1 LVCTSCF
8 LFQSRH
14 EVHHWIHFYADFAS
28 YILQV
33 GAQQPLNSAP
43 AVAVPSA
50 DPVASKVSSITTTN
64 ENGGVS
70 IRSDEV
76 TGKSST
82 DGTANSSAGR
92 SSNLSLDALAKAK
105 KALQLKKELS
115 EKLKRLPG
123 VRHYIY
129 CWSFASLFF
138 LYLRN
143 HSKLIFSHAA

>member
-1 LVCTSCF
+1 
-8 LFQSRH
+8 
-14 EVHHWIHFYADFAS
+14 
-28 YILQV
+28 LQV

>member
-1 LVCTSCF
+1 
-8 LFQSRH
+8 
-14 EVHHWIHFYADFAS
+14 
-28 YILQV
+28 
-33 GAQQPLNSAP
+33 
-43 AVAVPSA
+43 VPSA

-70 IRSDEV
+70 IRSDQV

-82 DGTANSSAGR
+82 DGTPNSAAGR

-115 EKLKRLPG
+115 EKLKRLSG

-129 CWSFASLFF
+129 CLSFAPFF
-138 LYLRN
+138 LYFCN
-143 HSKLIFSHAA
+143 HSKIMFSPTA